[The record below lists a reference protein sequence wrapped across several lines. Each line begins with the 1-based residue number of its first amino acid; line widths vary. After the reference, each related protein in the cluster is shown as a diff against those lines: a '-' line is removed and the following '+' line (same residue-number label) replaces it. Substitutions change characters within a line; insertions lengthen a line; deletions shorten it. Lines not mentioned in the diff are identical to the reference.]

1 MNRGLYVVMGVAGS
15 GKTRIGSAL
24 ARALDVPFVDGDDFH
39 PPANVAKMARGEPL
53 TDDDRAGWLHA
64 LARRIR
70 DAEVEGTG
78 VVVACS
84 ALKRAYRDVLR
95 SGATRTTL
103 RFIVLHGGQALIA
116 ERLARR
122 RGHFMPAS
130 LLESQFATLEIP
142 TDDEHAWMVN
152 VDAAP
157 ERIVADLVARAVV

>member
-1 MNRGLYVVMGVAGS
+1 VVVLVMGVAGS
-15 GKTRIGSAL
+15 GKTTVGGLL
-24 ARALDVPFVDGDDFH
+24 ASELGWPFHDGDDFH

-53 TDDDRAGWLHA
+53 TDDDRAGWLQA
-64 LARRIR
+64 LSRRIHL
-70 DAEVEGTG
+70 AEVEGTG
-78 VVVACS
+78 LVVACS

-95 SGATRTTL
+95 GGATRTTL

-142 TDDEHAWMVN
+142 TDDERAWMVN
-152 VDAAP
+152 VDEAP
-157 ERIVADLVARAVV
+157 ERIVADLVARAMA

>member
-15 GKTRIGSAL
+15 GKTRIGSAF
-24 ARALDVPFVDGDDFH
+24 ARALGVPFVDGDDFH

-53 TDDDRAGWLHA
+53 TDDDRAGWLQA
-64 LARRIR
+64 LSRRIHL
-70 DAEVEGTG
+70 AEVDGTG

-95 SGATRTTL
+95 GGAARTTL

-142 TDDEHAWMVN
+142 TDDERAWMVN
-152 VDAAP
+152 VDEAP
-157 ERIVADLVARAVV
+157 ERIVADLVARAVA